1 MSRGKGFHTA
11 TNVLTCAVSNS
22 TVWVVQYSTVLT
34 ALNHL
39 SPTRSANYLVVP
51 TLAGKSLRLCCDTLQ
66 KHIRSDKKTSSRKYY
81 YYPGAQVTVTFS
93 YSACQSRVQ
102 IKMKQMQETT
112 SRRDGVSHKATQ
124 TNLDGRDVDQPK
136 AKLQ

>member
-1 MSRGKGFHTA
+1 MSRGKGFHAA

-22 TVWVVQYSTVLT
+22 TVWVVQYSINGIASFITDSERQ
-34 ALNHL
+34 L
-39 SPTRSANYLVVP
+39 SGRPHIGR
-51 TLAGKSLRLCCDTLQ
+51 KSLRLCCDTLQ